1 MLYIAY
7 LEIPWLYLSHSKNK
21 CKSVKYSKQTHG
33 TLISRNKYFILLS
46 KCFFFIY
53 IKCDVN
59 ISLFTFILINYSLVI
74 HEGIALKLIIPLF
87 TFIFISY
94 NAFESRILK
103 DITKKYENKFNN
115 ETKNKTFFVKT
126 NNG

>member
-1 MLYIAY
+1 MR
-7 LEIPWLYLSHSKNK
+7 E
-21 CKSVKYSKQTHG
+21 
-33 TLISRNKYFILLS
+33 
-46 KCFFFIY
+46 
-53 IKCDVN
+53 D
-59 ISLFTFILINYSLVI
+59 
-74 HEGIALKLIIPLF
+74 IALKLIIPLF

-94 NAFESRILK
+94 STFESRILK

>member
-1 MLYIAY
+1 MSCIYII
-7 LEIPWLYLSHSKNK
+7 EKKNLYLHLFS
-21 CKSVKYSKQTHG
+21 
-33 TLISRNKYFILLS
+33 LIIHDI
-46 KCFFFIY
+46 IY
-53 IKCDVN
+53 KK
-59 ISLFTFILINYSLVI
+59 
-74 HEGIALKLIIPLF
+74 HEDIALKLIIPLF

-115 ETKNKTFFVKT
+115 ETKNKTLFVKT